1 MIENLISTVLLTLL
15 VFYAIVL
22 TLDLYEARQSKN
34 KIDSFFSSLLL
45 LVVLFF
51 IVSCPIFSWSAYNL
65 MQEDEYVWLDICRRY
80 DIVVEWCNK

>member
-1 MIENLISTVLLTLL
+1 MIRNLIYTVFLTLL

-34 KIDSFFSSLLL
+34 KIGSFISSLLL

-51 IVSCPIFSWSAYNL
+51 IINCPIFSWSIYNF
-65 MQEDEYVWLDICRRY
+65 IGG
-80 DIVVEWCNK
+80 

>member
-1 MIENLISTVLLTLL
+1 MIENLIGTFLFTAL

-51 IVSCPIFSWSAYNL
+51 IINCPIFSWSIYNF
-65 MQEDEYVWLDICRRY
+65 IGG
-80 DIVVEWCNK
+80 

>member
-1 MIENLISTVLLTLL
+1 MIENLINTLFLTVL

-22 TLDLYEARQSKN
+22 ILDLYEARQSKS

-51 IVSCPIFSWSAYNL
+51 IVSCPIFSWSIYNF
-65 MQEDEYVWLDICRRY
+65 I
-80 DIVVEWCNK
+80 

>member
-1 MIENLISTVLLTLL
+1 MIRNLIYTVFLMLL

-22 TLDLYEARQSKN
+22 ILDLYEARQSKN

-51 IVSCPIFSWSAYNL
+51 IINCPIFSWSVYNF
-65 MQEDEYVWLDICRRY
+65 IGG
-80 DIVVEWCNK
+80 